1 MPKPSCTARPSECND
16 IDVLNTLDGFN
27 LQPRFRVPFSGSL
40 NLSTVNSN
48 NIFIMRLNDPTR
60 IESNPVRRIGINNIV
75 WDPTTKSL
83 SFESNEL
90 LEQHTE
96 YLMVVTTSVR
106 DTNGNPLWSDD
117 FWDFITDP
125 TFYRYGCC
133 ELSDY
138 RLDMLAALDRADI
151 SPFVIVS
158 ATLFTTM
165 STTAALEKIRDQV
178 KAATPAAANF
188 LLGSGGVRTHFP
200 IASVTSVAVQRQVGT
215 STFQAETPLSPFLGV
230 VPGVGSIAFGRYSS
244 PNYMTTGRYIPE
256 IFTRTGTPVV
266 QQTSQLYF
274 MLITPAGTRPTGGWP
289 VAIYGHGF
297 TSNRE
302 TVMAFGAVM
311 ASRGIATIAINVAG
325 HGGGS
330 AGTITVNRTSGG
342 PITLTAG
349 GRGSDMNGD
358 GVIETSEGI
367 SAMAPRQLLQFRDGM
382 RQTVIDMMQLV
393 RVIETN
399 GIDANGD
406 GTSDLNGQRIYY
418 FGISLGGMY
427 GPILL
432 ALDPSV
438 RAGVPIVA
446 GGTIMD
452 LARMGAFRGLP
463 YQSMA
468 SRTPSLINTPGAP
481 APGAPVFGFS
491 ENMPLR
497 NQPVLVNNVAGAV
510 AIQDYLERWE
520 WASNSGDPLAYTR
533 HIRAQPL
540 AGVQAKPVIIQFAKG
555 DKTVP
560 NPTTS
565 AMVRAGDLLDRTTY
579 FRNDLA
585 FAANSAV
592 LKDPHTFAG
601 RLELPAMQ
609 QFALQAQ
616 TQIAVF
622 FQSDGGTIIDPD
634 GAGVYFETPILG
646 SLPEGINFIN

>member
-1 MPKPSCTARPSECND
+1 
-16 IDVLNTLDGFN
+16 
-27 LQPRFRVPFSGSL
+27 
-40 NLSTVNSN
+40 
-48 NIFIMRLNDPTR
+48 
-60 IESNPVRRIGINNIV
+60 
-75 WDPTTKSL
+75 
-83 SFESNEL
+83 
-90 LEQHTE
+90 
-96 YLMVVTTSVR
+96 
-106 DTNGNPLWSDD
+106 
-117 FWDFITDP
+117 
-125 TFYRYGCC
+125 
-133 ELSDY
+133 
-138 RLDMLAALDRADI
+138 
-151 SPFVIVS
+151 
-158 ATLFTTM
+158 
-165 STTAALEKIRDQV
+165 
-178 KAATPAAANF
+178 
-188 LLGSGGVRTHFP
+188 
-200 IASVTSVAVQRQVGT
+200 
-215 STFQAETPLSPFLGV
+215 
-230 VPGVGSIAFGRYSS
+230 
-244 PNYMTTGRYIPE
+244 
-256 IFTRTGTPVV
+256 
-266 QQTSQLYF
+266 
-274 MLITPAGTRPTGGWP
+274 
-289 VAIYGHGF
+289 
-297 TSNRE
+297 
-302 TVMAFGAVM
+302 MAFAAVL

-342 PITLTAG
+342 PITLPAG
-349 GRGSDMNGD
+349 GRGADMNGD
-358 GVIETSEGI
+358 GIIEASEGI
-367 SAMAPRQLLQFRDGM
+367 SALAPRQLIQFRDGM

-399 GIDANGD
+399 GMDANGD
-406 GTSDLNGQRIYY
+406 GITDLNGQRIYY

-427 GPILL
+427 GPMLL

-452 LARMGAFRGLP
+452 LARMGAFRSLP
-463 YQSMA
+463 FQALA

-497 NQPVLVNNVAGAV
+497 NQPVLTNNVAGAI
-510 AIQDYLERWE
+510 AIQDYFERWE

-560 NPTTS
+560 NPTNS

-592 LKDPHTFAG
+592 LKDPHSFAG
-601 RLELPAMQ
+601 RLDLAAMRP
-609 QFALQAQ
+609 FALQAQ

-622 FQSDGGTIIDPD
+622 FQSDGGTIMDPD
-634 GAGVYFETPILG
+634 GAGVFFETPILG